1 MIKHAQYNLP
11 DTQTNN
17 QVFDSNLQV
26 QPFIVGPSIV
36 RTDKDLTVKDFFTV
50 NNIEIFGKIG
60 RKLGIKNASGDYTA
74 LLTDFFI
81 TVSQVATSTVI
92 TLPKSSLAGIGKVYI
107 IKDISGS
114 ALSTSISVVPFTGE
128 TINGDTSTSIATDYG
143 KIGLFT
149 DGSNWF
155 DV

>member
-1 MIKHAQYNLP
+1 MIKEHKQY
-11 DTQTNN
+11 QIEQAKQVN
-17 QVFDSNLQV
+17 QPKNADFVSTPNTAR
-26 QPFIVGPSIV
+26 I
-36 RTDKDLTVKDFFTV
+36 DKDLIVKDFFTV
-50 NNIEIFGKIG
+50 NNTEIIGKIG
-60 RKLGIKNASGDYTA
+60 RKLGISNAGEDYTA

-81 TVSQVATSTVI
+81 TVSQVATSTVV
-92 TLPKSSLAGIGKVYI
+92 TLPKASLAGIGKVYI

-114 ALSTSISVVPFTGE
+114 ALSTSISIVPFTGE
-128 TINGDTSTSIATDYG
+128 TINGDTSTSIATNYG